1 MLSQRVL
8 LVEDDLPR
16 HVDLVD
22 GLVAAG
28 FSVDRVH
35 HGEAALQALAVAP
48 YTLLLLDLEH
58 LGESGLLVL
67 GMLRRR
73 AVTVPS
79 VVLVAREAVQ
89 ARIAALDAGADDYL
103 IRPFVIDELLA
114 RIRMVQRRHT
124 GQALPIL
131 SAGRLRIDPTRHQAW
146 LGGSR
151 IALSPRE
158 FVILQELMMHAG
170 AVISGN
176 ELKYRLDL
184 MGDTIAS
191 NVLQVHIHN
200 LRRKL
205 GRLAIVTV
213 RGVGYRINDEI

>member
-8 LVEDDLPR
+8 LVEDDLPG

-89 ARIAALDAGADDYL
+89 ARIAALDAGAD
-103 IRPFVIDELLA
+103 ELLA
-114 RIRMVQRRHT
+114 RIRVVQRRHT

>member
-1 MLSQRVL
+1 MHSQRVL
-8 LVEDDLPR
+8 LVEHALPGRADLAA
-16 HVDLVD
+16 
-22 GLVAAG
+22 GLGEAG
-28 FSVDRVH
+28 FSVDRVE
-35 HGEAALQALAVAP
+35 HGEAALQALGAAP
-48 YTLLLLDLEH
+48 YTLLLLDLEQ

-79 VVLVAREAVQ
+79 VVFVAREAVQ

-103 IRPFVIDELLA
+103 IRPFVTDELLA
-114 RIRMVQRRHT
+114 RIRVVQRRHA

-151 IALSPRE
+151 VALSPRE

-170 AVISGN
+170 AVISGD
-176 ELKYRLDL
+176 ELKRRLDV

-213 RGVGYRINDEI
+213 RGVGYRVNEEV